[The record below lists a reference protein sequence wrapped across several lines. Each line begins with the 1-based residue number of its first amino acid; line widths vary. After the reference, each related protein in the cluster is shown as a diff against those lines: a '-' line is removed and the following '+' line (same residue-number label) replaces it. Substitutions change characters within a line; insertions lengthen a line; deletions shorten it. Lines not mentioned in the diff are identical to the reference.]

1 MPNYYFDTSA
11 FLKIFIE
18 EDGSDK
24 VQALVEDLEGGE
36 LIILDLT
43 ILEARS
49 AIRRL
54 EREGNISAE
63 RARNVLRQIADDAA
77 NMYFVQQTAAAM
89 SEAEQ
94 LLDRYVLRTL
104 DALQLAG
111 YLMAR
116 QDRRSPLIFV
126 CADIRLLEAAN
137 QEGLEI
143 LNPLA
148 AS

>member
-77 NMYFVQQTAAAM
+77 NMYFVQQTATAM
-89 SEAEQ
+89 SEAER
-94 LLDRYVLRTL
+94 LLDRYALRTL
-104 DALQLAG
+104 DALHLAG
-111 YLMAR
+111 CLVF
-116 QDRRSPLIFV
+116 RSEKLAEPTFV
-126 CADIRLLEAAN
+126 CADIRLLDAAN
-137 QEGLEI
+137 QEGLDI
-143 LNPLA
+143 LNPLLPV
-148 AS
+148 

>member
-1 MPNYYFDTSA
+1 MTNYYFDTSA
-11 FLKIFIE
+11 FLKIFVE

-24 VQALVEDLEGGE
+24 VHALVEDLEGGE

-63 RARNVLRQIADDAA
+63 RAHNVLRQIASDVGS
-77 NMYFVQQTAAAM
+77 MYFVQQTATAM
-89 SEAEQ
+89 REAER

-116 QDRRSPLIFV
+116 QGMRYPLIFV
-126 CADIRLLEAAN
+126 CADIRLLDVAT
-137 QEGLEI
+137 QEGLDI
-143 LNPLA
+143 LNPLLP
-148 AS
+148 S

>member
-63 RARNVLRQIADDAA
+63 RARIVNQI
-77 NMYFVQQTAAAM
+77 
-89 SEAEQ
+89 
-94 LLDRYVLRTL
+94 
-104 DALQLAG
+104 
-111 YLMAR
+111 
-116 QDRRSPLIFV
+116 
-126 CADIRLLEAAN
+126 
-137 QEGLEI
+137 
-143 LNPLA
+143 
-148 AS
+148 

>member
-1 MPNYYFDTSA
+1 MTNYYFDTSA

-24 VQALVEDLEGGE
+24 VHALVEDPEGGE

-43 ILEARS
+43 ILEVRS

-77 NMYFVQQTAAAM
+77 NMYFVQRTAAAM

-94 LLDRYVLRTL
+94 LLDRHALRTL

-111 YLMAR
+111 YLVTR
-116 QDRRSPLIFV
+116 QDMRSPLIFV
-126 CADIRLLEAAN
+126 CADNRLLAAAET
-137 QEGLEI
+137 EGI
-143 LNPLA
+143 PTINPLDTP
-148 AS
+148 

>member
-1 MPNYYFDTSA
+1 MPSYYFDTSA

-126 CADIRLLEAAN
+126 CADTRLLEAAN
-137 QEGLEI
+137 QEGLDT

>member
-1 MPNYYFDTSA
+1 
-11 FLKIFIE
+11 
-18 EDGSDK
+18 
-24 VQALVEDLEGGE
+24 
-36 LIILDLT
+36 
-43 ILEARS
+43 
-49 AIRRL
+49 
-54 EREGNISAE
+54 
-63 RARNVLRQIADDAA
+63 
-77 NMYFVQQTAAAM
+77 MYFVQQTAAAM

>member
-77 NMYFVQQTAAAM
+77 NMYFVQQTATAM
-89 SEAEQ
+89 SEAER
-94 LLDRYVLRTL
+94 LLDRYALRTL
-104 DALQLAG
+104 DSLQLAG
-111 YLMAR
+111 YLVAR
-116 QDRRSPLIFV
+116 QDMRSPLIFV
-126 CADIRLLEAAN
+126 CADNRLLAAAHR
-137 QEGLEI
+137 EGLTTR
-143 LNPLA
+143 NPLDA
-148 AS
+148 H